1 MFGGRC
7 PGAGGTEPTIA
18 EMLSDPIVRTLMAA
32 DRIDPAELESELRNI
47 ARMIS
52 MRRDDRSFRS

>member
-1 MFGGRC
+1 
-7 PGAGGTEPTIA
+7 
-18 EMLSDPIVRTLMAA
+18 MLSDPIVRTLMAA